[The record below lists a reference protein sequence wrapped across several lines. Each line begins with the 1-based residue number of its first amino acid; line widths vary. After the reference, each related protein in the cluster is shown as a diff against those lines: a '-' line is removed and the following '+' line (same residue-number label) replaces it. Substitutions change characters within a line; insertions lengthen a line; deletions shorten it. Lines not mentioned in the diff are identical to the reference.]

1 MGNKTLIR
9 GTIIVLVSILLFTI
23 VMMVLIGENGLIRK
37 EIDKYKESHVEE
49 IKEKE
54 KEKEKEKKA
63 FDYNVNMCYNG

>member
-37 EIDKYKESHVEE
+37 EIDKYKETHVEE
-49 IKEKE
+49 IKE

>member
-23 VMMVLIGENGLIRK
+23 VMMVLVGENGIIRK
-37 EIDKYKESHVEE
+37 EIDKYKETHVEE

-54 KEKEKEKKA
+54 KEKEKKA
-63 FDYNVNMCYNG
+63 FDYRINMSYKS

>member
-1 MGNKTLIR
+1 MGNNTLIR

-37 EIDKYKESHVEE
+37 EIDKYKETHVEE
-49 IKEKE
+49 IKE